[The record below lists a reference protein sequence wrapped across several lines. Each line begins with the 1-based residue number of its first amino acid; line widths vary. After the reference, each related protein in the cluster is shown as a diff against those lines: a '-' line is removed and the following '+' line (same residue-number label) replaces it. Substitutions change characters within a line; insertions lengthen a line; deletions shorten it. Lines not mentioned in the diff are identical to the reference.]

1 MYQLSAI
8 DALALVRKN
17 LDEQDPNGSAMYTD
31 ENGSSAAY
39 GDNSSLDGI
48 ILKGLPEAINA
59 IHKAAPVN
67 LLEGKDAVA
76 GDYYTAASVADG
88 VMSFVLK
95 ADTNYLRLVAFRAS
109 DSDIVVSDVI
119 PEASPEGR
127 KQLNPH
133 IRGRKD
139 RPRLVQLQRR
149 HTGPCF
155 KYYSCGSTATV
166 AVLIFVQE
174 QFYTPQV
181 GSTEVTYD
189 ISRRLRQNII
199 DYLTAKVME
208 TYGDQRSQAYYQKA
222 FTFPTL

>member
-1 MYQLSAI
+1 MTTHPS
-8 DALALVRKN
+8 
-17 LDEQDPNGSAMYTD
+17 T
-31 ENGSSAAY
+31 
-39 GDNSSLDGI
+39 
-48 ILKGLPEAINA
+48 EAINA

-127 KQLNPH
+127 KQMNPH

-139 RPRLVQLQRR
+139 RPRLVQLQGR
-149 HTGPCF
+149 HTGPSF

-181 GSTEVTYD
+181 GSTEVEYD

-199 DYLTAKVME
+199 DYLTAMVME